1 MRFAKYHGLGNDFIL
16 LDNRD
21 AVTPKLSPEQAIA
34 WCDRRFGVGADGVIF
49 ALPAQAGGD
58 YQMRIFNSDGS
69 EPEMCGNGIRC
80 LAQFLHDLGETRTS
94 LAIETLAGVITPS
107 FTTAG
112 QIRVDMGAPRLLA
125 AEIPT
130 TIATAKVINQPL
142 DVAGQTWSVTTVS
155 MGNPHCVVFV
165 PDVAA
170 IDLAGVGPQFE
181 HHSAFPQRVNSEF
194 VQVLSRSHLK
204 MRVWER
210 GAGIT
215 LACGTGACATLV
227 AAVLAGL
234 SDAAATVSLPGG
246 DLEIEWDQTDNRV
259 WMTGPATHVFD
270 GVADAVY

>member
-1 MRFAKYHGLGNDFIL
+1 
-16 LDNRD
+16 
-21 AVTPKLSPEQAIA
+21 
-34 WCDRRFGVGADGVIF
+34 
-49 ALPAQAGGD
+49 
-58 YQMRIFNSDGS
+58 
-69 EPEMCGNGIRC
+69 
-80 LAQFLHDLGETRTS
+80 
-94 LAIETLAGVITPS
+94 
-107 FTTAG
+107 
-112 QIRVDMGAPRLLA
+112 MGAPRLLA